1 MRIYRK
7 TEQKVFFCSTGVRQ
21 KREYIKDEALLTNL
35 MFSSTSLLGALH
47 LIIYR
52 HLSRSYFNPLCRKT
66 DGKFCQ
72 NIRSAVFHIFS
83 PELQLSHEFSLV
95 LTGLFIS
102 LNVKPFQTARKETED
117 FLLLIAFENCF
128 HSV

>member
-21 KREYIKDEALLTNL
+21 KREYI
-35 MFSSTSLLGALH
+35 SSTSLLGALH